1 MFRKSEHDFFS
12 KIQFEMKKTLDSL
25 SIRIELEL
33 NPKNTFE
40 NTIEVE
46 IIVFTRTMRFDMK
59 SYYLNNVA

>member
-1 MFRKSEHDFFS
+1 
-12 KIQFEMKKTLDSL
+12 MKKTLDSL